1 MHCDPEQN
9 QEAWKIPDQ
18 LDNISRKPFHTW
30 QISKEI
36 PVIGTL
42 EISEILCSV
51 LLAPVGDKVPEC
63 WEGAIPG
70 WEAQRAVNV
79 LVRGSQTLL
88 GPREPCRK
96 IVFNLP

>member
-1 MHCDPEQN
+1 M
-9 QEAWKIPDQ
+9 
-18 LDNISRKPFHTW
+18 
-30 QISKEI
+30 
-36 PVIGTL
+36 PVVGTL

-51 LLAPVGDKVPEC
+51 LLALVGVKVPER

-70 WEAQRAVNV
+70 WGDQRGVNV

-96 IVFNLP
+96 TVFNLS